1 MPANPSKS
9 DRIKINFFHMGE
21 KWHKQSKNK
30 NDWRDFPGGAVV
42 KNPPA
47 SAGDMGSS
55 PGPGRSDRPRSN

>member
-30 NDWRDFPGGAVV
+30 ND
-42 KNPPA
+42 
-47 SAGDMGSS
+47 
-55 PGPGRSDRPRSN
+55 